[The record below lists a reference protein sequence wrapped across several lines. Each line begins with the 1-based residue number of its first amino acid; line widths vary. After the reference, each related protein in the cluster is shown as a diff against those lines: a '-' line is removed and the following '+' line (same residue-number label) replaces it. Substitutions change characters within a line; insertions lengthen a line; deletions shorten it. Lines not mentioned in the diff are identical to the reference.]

1 MKERQAWIALNMVSG
16 VGPLSFHALIQHFGS
31 ALRALSSTEQEL
43 QSVGGIGPKTARAIL
58 SFPAEKSAKQEEERA
73 RSLGIQILIY
83 PDRNYPASLAEIP
96 SSPPVLYVKGEL
108 KDEDRSA
115 IAIVGSRRSTGY
127 GRGVADE
134 LAFDL
139 ANAGL
144 TIVSG
149 MALGIDTAV
158 HRGAL
163 RAKGRTVAVWGSALD
178 IPYPPQNWEL
188 AEKIPQSGAL
198 LSEFPLGTAP
208 LAGNF
213 PRRNRIIS
221 GLSLGVVVVEADER
235 SGALI
240 TADFAGDQGREVFAV
255 PGSIYLKGSRGC
267 HRLIQTGAKL
277 VESAED
283 IWGELSLSG
292 RLPTRPT
299 NRNAPKTQGQFLLEG
314 EEALLYEMLSDRPL
328 HIDDLIVQSRIPAGR
343 VASLLMNLEIK
354 GYCRQ
359 ERGKHFQR
367 AT

>member
-1 MKERQAWIALNMVSG
+1 MEERQAWIALNMVSG

-31 ALRALSSTEQEL
+31 ALRALSSTEVEL

-73 RSLGIQILIY
+73 RSLGIRILTC

-96 SSPPVLYVKGEL
+96 SNPPILYVRGEL
-108 KDEDRSA
+108 KDEDRLA
-115 IAIVGSRRSTGY
+115 IAVVGSRRSTGY

-139 ANAGL
+139 ANSGL
-144 TIVSG
+144 TVVSG

-178 IPYPPQNWEL
+178 IPYPPQNREL

-198 LSEFPLGTAP
+198 LSEFSLGTAP

-240 TADFAGDQGREVFAV
+240 TANFAPDPGREVFAV

-267 HRLIQTGAKL
+267 HRLIQMGAKL

-283 IWGELSLSG
+283 VLEELSLSYH
-292 RLPTRPT
+292 LPTRPT
-299 NRNAPKTQGQFLLEG
+299 GGSVPRTQVQPPLEG
-314 EEALLYEMLSDRPL
+314 EEALLYEMLSDQPL
-328 HIDDLIVQSRIPAGR
+328 HIDDLIVKSRIPPGR
-343 VASLLMNLEIK
+343 VASLLMSLEIK

-359 ERGKHFQR
+359 ERGKQFQR